1 MISEEERTQGDRIR
15 ALFQDGM
22 GEISIIAPFIKVEA
36 LGTLLDIVPPGVFLR
51 CVTRWMPRDIAA
63 GVSDPEIL
71 DLLEERGNFKLT
83 LVDRLHAKLYI
94 SGARCLVGSANITAS
109 GLGQSQGEDNIE
121 LLVESTTNDSAVIE
135 TLHAIAQTERIATK
149 AMAVVARTHA
159 ERIDLQHSFA
169 RAEDFDWLPISRNP
183 KKAFEFYCRPP
194 TGFVGR
200 ADDILLR
207 DVASANLTPGLSEL
221 EFNRAICAKLAAIP
235 SARVL
240 LKERTDLV
248 ITRADASPWLDSSI
262 ADEEHYTK
270 LDLWRA
276 FVNWMVY
283 FYPDHVMKQEISE
296 IALRRARII
305 G

>member
-1 MISEEERTQGDRIR
+1 MTSEEARTQGDRIR
-15 ALFQDGM
+15 TLFQDGV

-36 LGTLLDIVPPGVFLR
+36 LSSLLDTVPSGVFVR
-51 CVTRWMPRDIAA
+51 CVTRWMPREIAA

-71 DLLEERGNFKLT
+71 YLLEERGHFRLT

-94 SGARCLVGSANITAS
+94 SGVRCLVGSANITAS
-109 GLGQSQGEDNIE
+109 GLGQSQGGDNIE
-121 LLVESTTNDSAVIE
+121 VLVESSTKDSAVVE
-135 TLHAIAQTERIATK
+135 TLNAIAQTERIATK
-149 AMAVVARTHA
+149 AMAEVARKHA

-194 TGFVGR
+194 TGFIGQ

-221 EFNRAICAKLAAIP
+221 EFNEAICQKIKAIP

-240 LKERTDLV
+240 LDEETDFVL
-248 ITRADASPWLDSSI
+248 TRADASSWLDS
-262 ADEEHYTK
+262 AVAEDEQYSK

-283 FYPDHVMKQEISE
+283 FFPDHVMKQEISE

-305 G
+305 R